1 MERTIK
7 MTEAEYE
14 RFCEFRGT
22 EKTVRSM
29 RAQMDMQRAEQE
41 KLAQA
46 VDEAFDMRIDGS
58 QIIVLDHEKAAQ
70 ALRLAAEMQR

>member
-1 MERTIK
+1 MERIVK

-14 RFCEFRGT
+14 RFCEFRGA

-46 VDEAFDMRIDGS
+46 VDEAFDMFEDSGE
-58 QIIVLDHEKAAQ
+58 IIVLDHKKAAQ

>member
-1 MERTIK
+1 MERIVK

-58 QIIVLDHEKAAQ
+58 QIIVLDQEKAAQ

>member
-1 MERTIK
+1 MERIVK

-46 VDEAFDMRIDGS
+46 VDEAFDMFEDSGE
-58 QIIVLDHEKAAQ
+58 IIVLDHKKAAQ

>member
-1 MERTIK
+1 MERIVR
-7 MTEAEYE
+7 MSEAEYD

-41 KLAQA
+41 KLSQA
-46 VDEAFDMRIDGS
+46 VIDAFDMRVDGS
-58 QIIVLDHEKAAQ
+58 EVLVVDLNRAAQ
-70 ALRLAAEMQR
+70 ALRLAAQMQE